1 MIKLGHYND
10 GKEKW
15 QSHEIMMLED
25 DLYNPKTGMHYYD
38 LFGAC
43 GYGSTKEEA
52 LNDFIREFKRSLNEL
67 KAFETMLDDLNF
79 IANNIVNIDCFG
91 KEIKD

>member
-10 GKEKW
+10 GKGKW
-15 QSHEIMMLED
+15 QSHEIIMLED
-25 DLYNPKTGMHYYD
+25 DLYNPEIGIHYH
-38 LFGAC
+38 AC

-52 LNDFIREFKRSLNEL
+52 LNDFISNFKRSINEL
-67 KAFETMLDDLNF
+67 KAFETMLDDPNA
-79 IANNIVNIDCFG
+79 IANNIINIDCFG